1 MNRILMMKGARIL
14 TDICTG
20 IKEREKVLIVTD
32 TDMVEIAE
40 VLASAVHERRGEVT
54 IAVMTPRKID
64 GEEPTSIVAQAMQG
78 AEVIFMPVSKSLA
91 HTTAVRAALAKGARV
106 LSMTAF
112 TEDLMIHGGIEV
124 DFSKQKP
131 ICEKV
136 AGILTQGKMV
146 KLTSLAGSNITMSIE
161 GRSGNAH
168 ACVITPGKFSAVPN
182 IEANISPVEG
192 TSEGTIVADASIPYM
207 GIGLLAEP
215 IRFSVNKG
223 AVNKIEGGSQ
233 AIYLEKILAEQND
246 PNVYNIAQLAIG
258 LNPMIPNVTGVMLND
273 EGAFGTVHIGIGTSS
288 NIGGVVKASAHFDLV
303 MCKPT
308 LEIDGKQ
315 ILKDGDLKI

>member
-91 HTTAVRAALAKGARV
+91 HTTAVRAALAKGAGV

-112 TEDLMIHGGIEV
+112 TEDLMIRGGIEV
-124 DFSKQKP
+124 DFIKQKP

-273 EGAFGTVHIGIGTSS
+273 EGAFGTMHIGIGTSS

-303 MCKPT
+303 MYKPT

>member
-1 MNRILMMKGARIL
+1 
-14 TDICTG
+14 
-20 IKEREKVLIVTD
+20 
-32 TDMVEIAE
+32 
-40 VLASAVHERRGEVT
+40 
-54 IAVMTPRKID
+54 
-64 GEEPTSIVAQAMQG
+64 
-78 AEVIFMPVSKSLA
+78 
-91 HTTAVRAALAKGARV
+91 
-106 LSMTAF
+106 
-112 TEDLMIHGGIEV
+112 
-124 DFSKQKP
+124 
-131 ICEKV
+131 
-136 AGILTQGKMV
+136 MV
-146 KLTSLAGSNITMSIE
+146 KLTSLGGTNITMSIE

-223 AVNKIEGGSQ
+223 VVNKIEGGSQ

-273 EGAFGTVHIGIGTSS
+273 EGAFGTMHIGIGTSS

-303 MCKPT
+303 MYKPT